1 MSLPLMS
8 AALGGHKRSV
18 ALAIGALAVVVLI
31 WFAFFR
37 HPEQV
42 KATIPALVV
51 SEGQAGKAG
60 EVLVTEEAMKLA
72 EIDVKPAKL
81 QQVQERLQVSGSIQ
95 TGANQLAKVTPPAA
109 GKTVKLLV
117 LVGDTVLQGQ
127 VLALL
132 DSAELA
138 RAQADY
144 KQAIARSSALE
155 SALASQRKLAELG
168 AFGSA
173 ELEESR
179 SRAVSAEKELQESQR
194 SLATDK
200 SQIVDAE
207 GQLKVAQSERLH
219 SQVELDLAKAHLK
232 RAEALPKLIS
242 LQQLERLRADVHQA
256 EAHLKEGEAAVSRTQ
271 AELETAR
278 EHLKAAQKEQS
289 LAREEVKIRRSAVAR
304 EEKVYAGGHARNREL
319 MEAETEARMAQ
330 VEAEAAAENVR
341 LLGGQP
347 GAGSEIPL
355 FAPIAGTIQEANLT
369 LGETV
374 DTAHLAFTIVNL
386 EEVYAELAITP
397 ADLGKVKVGD
407 PVELFS
413 DAAPQTPLQATL
425 TSIGAATNPTTQT
438 VAARARVKKPS
449 ALLAAGSFVKATII
463 TDVRHERL
471 TVPEDALQDH
481 VGRPT
486 LYVAKPDQKGLFEVR
501 HVTLGTEKNENWREI
516 AEGLKPGEQLATKGT
531 FYLKSEAMKS
541 ALSDGCCAIGE

>member
-1 MSLPLMS
+1 MSLPLMP
-8 AALGGHKRSV
+8 ALGGRKRSV
-18 ALAIGALAVVVLI
+18 ALATGALAIIALI
-31 WFAFFR
+31 WFSFFR

-42 KATIPALVV
+42 KAPIPALEVA
-51 SEGQAGKAG
+51 EGQAGKAG
-60 EVLVTEEAMKLA
+60 EILVTEEAMKLA
-72 EIDVKPAKL
+72 EIDVKPVKL

-117 LVGDTVLQGQ
+117 SVGDTVRQGQ

-144 KQAIARSSALE
+144 QQADARASALE
-155 SALASQRKLAELG
+155 SALASQRELAGLG
-168 AFGSA
+168 AFGSS

-179 SRAVSAEKELQESQR
+179 SRAVSAEKALQESKR
-194 SLATDK
+194 ALATGQ
-200 SQIVDAE
+200 SRIVDAE
-207 GQLKVAQSERLH
+207 GQLKVARSESHH
-219 SQVELDLAKAHLK
+219 SQVELDLAKAQLK
-232 RAEALPKLIS
+232 RAEAQPKLIS
-242 LQQLERLRADVHQA
+242 LQQMERLRADVKQA
-256 EAHLKEGEAAVSRTQ
+256 ETALKEAEAAVARTQ

-278 EHLKAAQKEQS
+278 EHLKAAQKEQP
-289 LAREEVKIRRSAVAR
+289 LARQEAEIRRSAVAR

-319 MEAETEARMAQ
+319 VEAETEARMAQ

-355 FAPIAGTIQEANLT
+355 LAPISGTVQEAHLT

-374 DTAHLAFTIVNL
+374 DNQHLAFSIVNL
-386 EEVYAELAITP
+386 DEVYAELAITP

-425 TSIGAATNPTTQT
+425 TSIGAATDPTTRT
-438 VAARARVKKPS
+438 ISARARVKKPS
-449 ALLAAGSFVKATII
+449 PLLTAGSFVKATIV

-481 VGRPT
+481 TGRPT

-501 HVTLGTEKNENWREI
+501 HVTLGTEKNEDWREI
-516 AEGLKPGEQLATKGT
+516 VEGLKPGEQLATKGT

-541 ALSDGCCAIGE
+541 ALSDGCCAVGE